1 MSFGQ
6 SVEITIHGRANL
18 AVGDKIHLTLP
29 IIGKTHGN
37 ENIEKFYDGEFLV
50 THIKHE
56 FRFVPESHVM
66 TLSVMQD
73 GVPKPY
79 EVVGETKE
87 PKKQG
92 TTIKV

>member
-1 MSFGQ
+1 
-6 SVEITIHGRANL
+6 
-18 AVGDKIHLTLP
+18 
-29 IIGKTHGN
+29 
-37 ENIEKFYDGEFLV
+37 
-50 THIKHE
+50 
-56 FRFVPESHVM
+56 M